1 MKKATV
7 AVFLLLSVLMAF
19 GRNVTDQEVAT
30 ALKRALR
37 ARDNLSDSA
46 EVQVSSALATGK
58 DICIE
63 YRAST
68 ASGQSVS
75 GLAVYRT
82 EDELVFLDNSW
93 IWERACLSGKYG
105 QRRNGKDLTQALN
118 ASLNAPLQVKP
129 TAVKPSAVVALAV
142 PTPTSPTAP
151 SPVVVASAPMQPI
164 SPASAPPLAAA
175 SSGVARDVAPPA
187 VAVQQALPIP
197 APVAAAAPVAVQ
209 APTPSPIPA
218 PLVVAKVPPVA
229 PAVIAVHAPTQVAA
243 AVAPPPP
250 PRPTPAPVQDVA
262 LPQSP
267 APAATLA
274 VSKPAPVLPAQ
285 PAPVVM
291 ASMTVP
297 PPARKPAPVAASVP
311 MASVPPAVATVAQ
324 PAPIGRESVVV
335 QASFTTRN
343 PAAATETPLH
353 GVTIIDNNGALGSPT
368 STVSSAAPVESL
380 ADVARRVRGQRTMQ

>member
-37 ARDNLSDSA
+37 ARDNLSDTA

-68 ASGQSVS
+68 AAGQSVS

-105 QRRNGKDLTQALN
+105 QRRNGKDLTHALN
-118 ASLNAPLQVKP
+118 AFLAAPVPVKP
-129 TAVKPSAVVALAV
+129 APVVAVAA
-142 PTPTSPTAP
+142 PASTSPTVP
-151 SPVVVASAPMQPI
+151 PPVVVASAPVQPI
-164 SPASAPPLAAA
+164 SPAPPAPLVAAVP
-175 SSGVARDVAPPA
+175 SVVARAVAAPDVTVQRPA
-187 VAVQQALPIP
+187 VPNPAQVPAPAPAPAPAPIP
-197 APVAAAAPVAVQ
+197 APQVAAKVAPA
-209 APTPSPIPA
+209 
-218 PLVVAKVPPVA
+218 A
-229 PAVIAVHAPTQVAA
+229 PAVIAVPAPTPVAA
-243 AVAPPPP
+243 AVVPPPVP
-250 PRPTPAPVQDVA
+250 SPTPAPVQVVA
-262 LPQSP
+262 TATPSAQ
-267 APAATLA
+267 AAALA
-274 VSKPAPVLPAQ
+274 VSKPAAIVTAK
-285 PAPVVM
+285 PVVM
-291 ASMTVP
+291 ASMSVP
-297 PPARKPAPVAASVP
+297 PPAPKPAPVVASVP
-311 MASVPPAVATVAQ
+311 AASDPPAVATVAQ
-324 PAPIGRESVVV
+324 PAPIGRESIVA
-335 QASFTTRN
+335 QSNFAARN
-343 PAAATETPLH
+343 PAASTETTLH

-368 STVSSAAPVESL
+368 STVSSAGPVESL